1 MVIDKD
7 FSEPLIPKD
16 DINNLESYY
25 ENFMCLS
32 NEFVI
37 NLKENPEN
45 EKNEKIFN
53 FLFKNIKK
61 IDKSIKNLFE
71 KENDNYLEKI
81 KLISF
86 NISNK
91 CDELIK
97 KIQNKEDFN
106 NKNSFLNKANELKE
120 ITKEI
125 NSIVSRKIL
134 KITNDFLTTKKIE
147 ESNNNNNVNN
157 NENNNN
163 INNKMKGE
171 FILII
176 FCIFCTMLLGYFIL
190 FK

>member
-16 DINNLESYY
+16 DLNNLESYY

-32 NEFVI
+32 NEFEM
-37 NLKENPEN
+37 NLKENPQN

-61 IDKSIKNLFE
+61 IDTSIQKLLDN
-71 KENDNYLEKI
+71 ENDNYLEKI

-86 NISNK
+86 NISTK
-91 CDELIK
+91 CDELLT
-97 KIQNKEDFN
+97 KINNKEDFD
-106 NKNSFLNKANELKE
+106 NKNLFINKTNELKE

-125 NSIVSRKIL
+125 NSNVSRKIL
-134 KITNDFLTTKKIE
+134 KLTNNIFKNKNNIQE
-147 ESNNNNNVNN
+147 INNNNNNNNNN
-157 NENNNN
+157 NEK
-163 INNKMKGE
+163 IKCE
-171 FILII
+171 YFLII
-176 FCIFCTMLLGYFIL
+176 FCIFCTILLAYFIL

>member
-16 DINNLESYY
+16 DLNNLESYY

-32 NEFVI
+32 NEFEM
-37 NLKENPEN
+37 NLKENPQN

-61 IDKSIKNLFE
+61 IDTSIQKLLDN
-71 KENDNYLEKI
+71 ENDNYLEKI

-86 NISNK
+86 NISTK
-91 CDELIK
+91 CDELLT
-97 KIQNKEDFN
+97 KINNKEDFD
-106 NKNSFLNKANELKE
+106 NKNLFINKTNELKE

-125 NSIVSRKIL
+125 NSNVSRKIL
-134 KITNDFLTTKKIE
+134 KLTNNIFKNKNNIQE
-147 ESNNNNNVNN
+147 INNNNNNNNNN
-157 NENNNN
+157 NEK
-163 INNKMKGE
+163 IKCE
-171 FILII
+171 YFLII
-176 FCIFCTMLLGYFIL
+176 FCIFCTMLLAYFIL

>member
-97 KIQNKEDFN
+97 KIQNTEDFN

-134 KITNDFLTTKKIE
+134 KLTNDFLTTKKIE
-147 ESNNNNNVNN
+147 NNNNTNNNN

>member
-16 DINNLESYY
+16 DLNNLESYY

-32 NEFVI
+32 NEFEM
-37 NLKENPEN
+37 NLKENPQN

-61 IDKSIKNLFE
+61 IDTSIQKLLDN
-71 KENDNYLEKI
+71 ENDNYLEKI

-86 NISNK
+86 NISTK
-91 CDELIK
+91 CDELLT
-97 KIQNKEDFN
+97 KINNKEDFD
-106 NKNSFLNKANELKE
+106 NKNLFINKTNELKE

-125 NSIVSRKIL
+125 NSNVSRKIL
-134 KITNDFLTTKKIE
+134 KLTNNIFKNKNNIHE
-147 ESNNNNNVNN
+147 INNNNNNNNNN
-157 NENNNN
+157 NEK
-163 INNKMKGE
+163 IKCE
-171 FILII
+171 YFLII
-176 FCIFCTMLLGYFIL
+176 FCIFCTMLLAYFIL